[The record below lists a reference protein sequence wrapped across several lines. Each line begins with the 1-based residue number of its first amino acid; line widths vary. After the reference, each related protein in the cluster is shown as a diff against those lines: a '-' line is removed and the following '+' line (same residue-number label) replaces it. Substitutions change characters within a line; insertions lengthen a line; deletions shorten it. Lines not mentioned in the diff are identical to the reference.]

1 MGVASSTKDT
11 SSSSIDG
18 IKERDLR
25 KASFIPPLV
34 STGGRLRSSSPQL
47 FYTYISFATSFSRI
61 SLMYN
66 LLSVL
71 IHCFFLRTTLLKT
84 HILLFSL
91 VGQRYNLTSRIPS
104 TDWALVESIIRS
116 IWKCPFQSSLL
127 LLNEFRVFDMSNH
140 PMPLLVDD
148 LNLQRQQLL

>member
-1 MGVASSTKDT
+1 MPPHTHHQMGVASSTKDT

-91 VGQRYNLTSRIPS
+91 VGQRCGNSPKDFFEWTKGSEMPVKIP
-104 TDWALVESIIRS
+104 
-116 IWKCPFQSSLL
+116 KY
-127 LLNEFRVFDMSNH
+127 
-140 PMPLLVDD
+140 
-148 LNLQRQQLL
+148 